1 MRGIRL
7 PIIPVR
13 VGGLNA
19 WSCTL
24 FRSLCSSKSKINSN
38 TNSNNTKEP
47 VPQSYN
53 DAYRQLQN
61 LDFMT
66 AAKILFTS
74 PPKEKKFGFDFHLV
88 QFFFACMPSLAV
100 YLVAQYARY
109 EIRRMEAEAEQKK
122 KQKEEEEKAKDMESS
137 TMEEEGGSDP
147 ELLKV
152 KVRLDALEEAVKE
165 IVDETKKLS
174 TGMTKDPE
182 GGREDQPTNLQNI
195 SKPSSSAAD
204 NQHGKSTAGELVPDV
219 SGDKARE
226 FNATASASQ
235 TGNRNSHESKK

>member
-7 PIIPVR
+7 PIIPV
-13 VGGLNA
+13 GGINA

-24 FRSLCSSKSKINSN
+24 FRTLCSSKINTSN
-38 TNSNNTKEP
+38 SSNNTKEA

-109 EIRRMEAEAEQKK
+109 EIRRMEAEAELKK
-122 KQKEEEEKAKDMESS
+122 KQKEEEEKAKEMESS
-137 TMEEEGGSDP
+137 TMQEEGGSDP

-195 SKPSSSAAD
+195 SKPSGSAAD
-204 NQHGKSTAGELVPDV
+204 NQHGKSTVGELTPDA

-226 FNATASASQ
+226 FNATASACQ